1 MGAASGA
8 EVERN
13 SLELLILRRSTRMS
27 LSPFR
32 LCFPPH
38 SAHHLPPMRTRLTA
52 LAAVALAVLVVAS
65 TATAAAKWFTSP
77 EQRAAKAAVA
87 ATRGGK
93 VRKVAREN
101 EKGASWE
108 VEVWLPNGRKMDVL
122 LDSKFRAFNVSDERD
137 PGDGPTPPRKGKA
150 GTPAKPDSSGRQ
162 AHLAARAAAKA
173 VGGGVLLD
181 VDRERVKGA
190 TWEVMFMKLNG
201 QRVNVLLDDK
211 FKVVRVTRGKN
222 AN

>member
-1 MGAASGA
+1 
-8 EVERN
+8 
-13 SLELLILRRSTRMS
+13 
-27 LSPFR
+27 
-32 LCFPPH
+32 
-38 SAHHLPPMRTRLTA
+38 MRTRFPA
-52 LAAVALAVLVVAS
+52 LAAGALAILVAAS
-65 TATAAAKWFTSP
+65 TATAASRWLMSP
-77 EQRAAKAAVA
+77 EQKAAKAAVA

-93 VRKVAREN
+93 ARKVAREN

-108 VEVWLPNGRKMDVL
+108 VEVWMPNGRKMDVL

-137 PGDGPTPPRKGKA
+137 PGDGPAPPRKGKA
-150 GTPAKPDSSGRQ
+150 GTTVRADSTLGRQ
-162 AHLAARAAAKA
+162 AHLAARAAARA

-181 VDRERVKGA
+181 VDREPVKGA
-190 TWEVMFMKLNG
+190 TWEVLFMKLNG